1 MKTVKYLALCLVLTG
16 VVACT
21 KTVTVKPSSYPASEV
36 MTDRKITTPTGY
48 TFADNFKSQG
58 LKFECGA
65 YSYNTVVGG
74 PLAQTI
80 RNAMEIS
87 FNNLSE
93 VPAGMRKP
101 YNIRVDMEDISG
113 HMGVQPGFWSA
124 TVFATVS
131 LSAHVNVTDD
141 TGRDIAKA
149 VVSGTGEASA
159 SGNCVGAD
167 SVVEI
172 ATEKAIKK
180 IGSDF
185 VFKIINSSSLH

>member
-1 MKTVKYLALCLVLTG
+1 
-16 VVACT
+16 
-21 KTVTVKPSSYPASEV
+21 

-48 TFADNFKSQG
+48 IFADNFKSQG

-65 YSYNTVVGG
+65 YSYNTVIGG

-80 RNAMEIS
+80 RNAMDIS
-87 FNNLSE
+87 FDNLSE
-93 VPAGMRKP
+93 VPAGLRKP
-101 YNIRVDMEDISG
+101 YNIRVDMDDVAG
-113 HMGVQPGFWSA
+113 HMGIQPGFWSS

-131 LSAHVNVTDD
+131 LSAHVNVTDE
-141 TGRDIAKA
+141 TGRDVAKA

-159 SGNCVGAD
+159 SGNCIGAD
-167 SVVEI
+167 QVVEL

-185 VFKIINSSSLH
+185 VFKIINSSSLR